1 MQAVADFRFSEE
13 RHGVKTT
20 LQRWAIFL
28 LVFVA
33 TGALVGLYV
42 GPKAASAKVTA
53 GGDLPLQMIFSLLY
67 LLIFVWLL
75 PERKRALALLF
86 EERWILLLLLLA
98 LASTLW
104 SVDSAETFR
113 RALGLAGTTM
123 AGLFIG
129 IRYKP
134 RQQIRILALCI
145 GIAAVA
151 SLAAGLFFPG
161 LGRTPDGA
169 WQGVF
174 YLKNA
179 LARVMTLGVVCFAFL
194 AIGQRRNRIIYISMM
209 VLCGLLILLAKSAT
223 GIVVCAAMLVLLPF
237 RRTLRWPNR
246 RPAAAIVALVLVSV
260 SLIAWNNHDAIL
272 SMLSRDSSLTGRLPL
287 WHEVKLEILDR
298 PMLGSGF
305 AAFWTTP
312 QADRYRDILGW
323 DAPNAHNGFLDTA
336 LGLGCI
342 GLAVLAMQLLRT
354 LARGILVAAQSD
366 KIIDAWPLF
375 FLIYCFLYNLTESTL
390 PVGNSVFWIL
400 YSANAYWLVSVQKVN
415 SVRKEVEYQKAL
427 STGALVES
435 HSSH

>member
-1 MQAVADFRFSEE
+1 
-13 RHGVKTT
+13 VKTT
-20 LQRWAIFL
+20 FQRWAIFL

-33 TGALVGLYV
+33 TGALVGLYI

-53 GGDLPLQMIFSLLY
+53 GGDLPLQMIFSILY

-104 SVDSAETFR
+104 SVDPAETFR

-129 IRYKP
+129 MRYEPK
-134 RQQIRILALCI
+134 QQIRILALCI

-151 SLAAGLFFPG
+151 SLAAGLFYPSV
-161 LGRTPDGA
+161 GRTPDGA

-194 AIGQRRNRIIYISMM
+194 AIGQRRNRIIYIAMM
-209 VLCGLLILLAKSAT
+209 LLCGLLILLAKSAT
-223 GIVVCAAMLVLLPF
+223 GIVVCAAMLALLPF

-246 RPAAAIVALVLVSV
+246 RLAAIVALVLVPV
-260 SLIAWNNHDAIL
+260 CLIAWNNHDAIL
-272 SMLSRDSSLTGRLPL
+272 LMLSRDSSLTGRLPL

-336 LGLGCI
+336 LGLGFI

-354 LARGILVAAQSD
+354 LAGGILVAAQGD
-366 KIIDAWPLF
+366 ETIDAWPLF

-400 YSANAYWLVSVQKVN
+400 YAANAYWLVSARKAS
-415 SVRKEVEYQKAL
+415 SVREQVEYQPAP
-427 STGALVES
+427 SIGALVES